1 MNPRTCVLSLLASSL
16 VLTAG
21 CANKSTVRPVDAPS
35 SDTSS
40 GETTAVTLIAP
51 STQVGAIVVA
61 DDIARACK
69 IDFNDVD
76 SAPKFDFDR
85 SALLSSDRA
94 ILAQV
99 ATCVTTG
106 PLRGRALELVGRA
119 DARGDVEYN
128 MALGEHRAGSAR
140 EYLAQLGV
148 EKAKI
153 AETSRGKLD
162 ATGTDEAGWARDR
175 RVDILLQ

>member
-1 MNPRTCVLSLLASSL
+1 MNSRAFVLPLLATSL

-21 CANKSTVRPVDAPS
+21 CANKSTVRPIDAPS
-35 SDTSS
+35 SEQST
-40 GETTAVTLIAP
+40 GVTLIAP
-51 STQVGAIVVA
+51 PTQVGAVVVS

-69 IDFNDVD
+69 IDFNHVD
-76 SAPKFDFDR
+76 SAPRFDFDR
-85 SALLSSDRA
+85 SALLPSDRA

-140 EYLAQLGV
+140 ECLAQLGV
-148 EKAKI
+148 DKAKI